1 MTIKFKNRKT
11 NYNDLTPN
19 QSYVVIG
26 IEANDYRILNDYGRP
41 YLYPKDLFEIE
52 DPNEPA
58 DWVTEF
64 GDEGERYSYPPALNS
79 PGFFEDFFDGKENA
93 IAQFWRIINLR
104 LTLTS

>member
-11 NYNDLTPN
+11 NYTDLTPN

-41 YLYPKDLFEIE
+41 YLYPEDLFETE
-52 DPNEPA
+52 DPDEPV

-93 IAQFWRIINLR
+93 ISQFWRIINQR
-104 LTLTS
+104 LALAS